1 MEFMASTLPRKTA
14 EIIAPE
20 GESGSPERVIF
31 SGRQAVTRL
40 HDAVLVHPDHD
51 LGRKARA
58 LTHQRE
64 ITFPEPEIS
73 SLILGSPE

>member
-1 MEFMASTLPRKTA
+1 MEVIASTLPRRTA
-14 EIIAPE
+14 EIIAPK

-31 SGRQAVTRL
+31 SSRRAVARL
-40 HDAVLVHPDHD
+40 HEAVLVHPDHN

-58 LTHQRE
+58 LTHQWE